1 MDENELFRNVTL
13 QICGSLDMVTGMRRC
28 LPVIEQVIP
37 VDRLAIYIYEKGLG
51 AVRTILLTNHKEGG
65 EVDILIPLPDE
76 IKRMIEN
83 PSPSDTLIVT
93 RPDLDPVVV
102 WFANRWL
109 NPVVEEYL
117 LAHAGSSFDSSLLN
131 MTLQI
136 GGKVLGNLAL
146 TAEGHDRYTE
156 GHARL
161 LALVHE
167 PFAIAL
173 ANVLEHEQVRKLKEI
188 LDEDNRYLRK
198 ELYRLT
204 REEEIVGARSGLKDV
219 MEMVRQIS
227 PLDSPVL
234 LLGETGVGKDV
245 IANLIH
251 YASSRKDGPFIKVNC
266 GAIPETLVDSELFG
280 HEKGAFTGATAQ
292 KRGFFE
298 RAHEGTIFLDE
309 IGELPLAAQVRML
322 RVIQYKEIQ
331 RVGGAASIPVDI
343 RITAATHRNL
353 EEMVRAGRFRED
365 LWFRLN
371 VFPIVVPPLRERKA
385 DIPALIDY
393 FIQRK
398 SKELRLPAPVQ
409 LASGAIDQ
417 LISYDWPG
425 NIRELENVVE
435 RALILNKGGPL
446 TFERVLSSDRREQ
459 VDAGTSP
466 HGEQR
471 QNLDETISD
480 CIRRTL
486 VLTNGKIHGP
496 GGAAELLGV
505 NPTTLRSRMRKLGI
519 PFKRPQSM

>member
-1 MDENELFRNVTL
+1 VDENELFRNVTL
-13 QICGSLDMVTGMRRC
+13 QICGSLDMAMGLRRC
-28 LPVIEQVIP
+28 LPVIEQVMP
-37 VDRLAIYIYEKGLG
+37 VDRLRIYLYDKGLG
-51 AVRTILLTNHKEGG
+51 AMRTILLTNHKEGG
-65 EVDILIPLPDE
+65 AVDILTPLPAE
-76 IKRMIEN
+76 MRERIEKFD
-83 PSPSDTLIVT
+83 PSDTLIVT
-93 RPDLDPVVV
+93 RPGLDPVVV
-102 WFANRWL
+102 RIVNRRF
-109 NPVVEEYL
+109 NPALEEPV
-117 LAHAGSSFDSSLLN
+117 LAQLGSSLDSSFLSMSLR
-131 MTLQI
+131 MDGEI
-136 GGKVLGNLAL
+136 LGNLGV
-146 TAEGHDRYTE
+146 TAEGQDRYTE

-188 LDEDNRYLRK
+188 LAEDNLYLRK
-198 ELYRLT
+198 ELFSLT
-204 REEEIVGARSGLKDV
+204 AEEEVVGARSGLKDV

-245 IANLIH
+245 IASLIH
-251 YASSRKDGPFIKVNC
+251 YASPRKDGPFIKVNC

-280 HEKGAFTGATAQ
+280 HEKGAFTGAAAQ

-298 RAHEGTIFLDE
+298 RAHQGTIFLDE
-309 IGELPLAAQVRML
+309 IGELPIAAQVRML
-322 RVIQYKEIQ
+322 RVIQYKEVQ
-331 RVGGAASIPVDI
+331 RVGGATSIPVDI
-343 RITAATHRNL
+343 RIIAATHRNL

-371 VFPIVVPPLRERKA
+371 VFPIVIPPLRERKT
-385 DIPALIDY
+385 DIPALADH
-393 FIQRK
+393 FIRRK
-398 SKELRLPAPVQ
+398 SKELRLSAPVR

-417 LISYDWPG
+417 LTSYDWPG

-446 TFERVLSSDRREQ
+446 TLDRVLSSDRREQ
-459 VDAGTSP
+459 VDAGISS
-466 HGEQR
+466 HGEQH
-471 QNLDETISD
+471 QTLDEAISD
-480 CIRRTL
+480 RIRRTL

-519 PFKRPQSM
+519 PFKRPQSF